1 MQKIVGTKS
10 TPSKKAL
17 LLGAGFVVKP
27 TLTQLSE
34 KGVEVT
40 VACRTLGSAQKLC
53 KDVKHTKA
61 ISLDVENAEALD
73 AEIDKVD
80 VAISLIPYTYHPLVI
95 KSAIR
100 KKKDVV
106 TTSYTSPAMLEL
118 EKDIKEA
125 GITVMNEIGLDP
137 GVDHLYAVKTIDEVH
152 KAGGKIKNFLSY
164 CGGLPAPEASTN
176 PLGYK
181 FSWSARGMLLA
192 LGNTAKFYR
201 DGKVEEVSGHDLMSV
216 AKPYATGY
224 TGFAFVAY
232 PNRDSTPFREKYQI
246 PEASTIIRGTLRY
259 ACFPELI
266 RCIVDIGFLS
276 QDSQDFLQPSSSSD
290 PIKWKDATAKILKAT
305 SSSEQDLTWAIS
317 SKHTFS
323 DTDQKN
329 RILAGLR
336 WLGLFSSDPI
346 IPRSSPLDTL
356 CATLEKKMAYEEGE
370 RDLVFLQHK
379 FEIEHKDGK
388 HETRT
393 STLCEYGDP
402 EGYSAMAK
410 LVGLPCAVAVMQV
423 LAGKMAKG
431 LLAPY
436 TPEVCDPLRKE
447 LLEVYGID
455 MIERTVA

>member
-1 MQKIVGTKS
+1 MQKIFGAKS
-10 TPSKKAL
+10 SPPKKAL

-27 TLTQLSE
+27 TLTYLSE

-40 VACRTLGSAQKLC
+40 VACRGIESAQKLC
-53 KDVKHTKA
+53 KDVKGAKA
-61 ISLDVENAEALD
+61 ISLDVQDAEALD
-73 AEIDKVD
+73 TEVSKAD
-80 VAISLIPYTYHPLVI
+80 VTISLIPYTFHPLVI

-106 TTSYTSPAMLEL
+106 TTSYISPSMQEL
-118 EKDIKEA
+118 EKDIQEA

-137 GVDHLYAVKTIDEVH
+137 GIDHLYAVKTINEVQ
-152 KAGGKIKNFLSY
+152 KAGGKIKGFLSY
-164 CGGLPAPEASTN
+164 CGGLPAPEASAN

-192 LGNTAKFYR
+192 LGNTARFYE
-201 DGKVEEVSGHDLMSV
+201 DGKTKEIPGHDLMSV
-216 AKPYATGY
+216 AKPYTTGY

-232 PNRDSTPFREKYQI
+232 PNRDSTPFKEKYQI
-246 PEASTIIRGTLRY
+246 PEASTIVRGTLRY
-259 ACFPELI
+259 GGFPEFI
-266 RCIVDIGFLS
+266 RCIVDMDFLS
-276 QDSQDFLQPSSSSD
+276 QSTHDFLKPSSD
-290 PIKWKDATAKILKAT
+290 PIPWKEATKKILNAT
-305 SSSEQDLTWAIS
+305 SSSEQDLTWAVS
-317 SKHTFS
+317 SKHNFKN
-323 DTDQKN
+323 TDEKS

-336 WLGLFSSDPI
+336 WIGLFSSEPI
-346 IPRSSPLDTL
+346 IPRSTPLDTL

-402 EGYSAMAK
+402 KGYSAMAK
-410 LVGLPCAVAVMQV
+410 LVGIPCGVAVMAC
-423 LAGKMAKG
+423 LEGKLGKG

-436 TPEVCDPLRKE
+436 TPEICDPLRDE
-447 LLEVYGID
+447 LRE
-455 MIERTVA
+455 